1 VTAPLV
7 SIALVT
13 RNGAATLPALL
24 DAVRRQRVD
33 VPFEIVAIDSGSTDG
48 SAELLAR
55 SVDRFVAIAPETF
68 NHGTTRNLAIEQARG
83 DLVVLLVQDA
93 VPATDIWLANL
104 IAPLRAD
111 GRLAATFA
119 RQLARFEAGRIT
131 RDYLRQAPIHS
142 DIARTLSPLSAE
154 ELERL
159 DPMRRLAR
167 CSLDNVCSCIRR
179 SVWASMPFRE
189 TAIGED
195 VEWARQVLLAG
206 HRIEY
211 VPGAAVFHSHD
222 RSPAHE
228 LRRTR
233 ALHQRLYELFELRTI
248 PTLPL
253 LARAVVSCLAR
264 HLRLERDRPAA
275 WPRAVGLA
283 VAWPLGQYLGGLD
296 GTRTRP
302 SQVSSLKS
310 QV

>member
-68 NHGTTRNLAIEQARG
+68 NHGTTRNMAIEQTRG

-93 VPATDIWLANL
+93 VPASEIWLSSL
-104 IAPLRAD
+104 IAPLLAD
-111 GRLAATFA
+111 ARLAATFA
-119 RQLARFEAGRIT
+119 RQLPQSRAGRIT
-131 RDYLRQAPIHS
+131 REYLRRTPIHS
-142 DIARTLSPLSAE
+142 DVARTLSPLGTG

-159 DPMRRLAR
+159 EPMRRLAR

-179 SVWASMPFRE
+179 SVWEAIPFRE
-189 TAIGED
+189 TTIGED
-195 VEWARQVLLAG
+195 FEWAKEVLLAG

-211 VPGAAVFHSHD
+211 VPGAVVFHSHD
-222 RSPAHE
+222 RSPAYE

-233 ALHQRLYELFELRTI
+233 ALHQRLFELFDLRTI

-253 LARAVVSCLAR
+253 LARAMISCLAL
-264 HLRLERDRPAA
+264 HLRLEGDRPSA

-283 VAWPLGQYLGGLD
+283 VAWPLGQYLGARDAG
-296 GTRTRP
+296 RTRGSAP
-302 SQVSSLKS
+302 TTS
-310 QV
+310 